1 MKYRYKLGSNKI
13 PKITCPYCQAKKHW
27 QRFIDLETNEALP
40 SKYGRC
46 DNASKCGAELN
57 PYVDGYAKNNVED
70 LDFNW
75 SNRAIQNIKEVE
87 PSFIP
92 VEVFSRTRSGY
103 EKNTFIQNLF
113 SGIAFPFEVQEV
125 ERVISQYHLG
135 TITKGYR
142 SGANTFPFIDS
153 LGNVR
158 AIQVKQFDNK
168 NHTVGTDFLHSI
180 IEKHYTKKRKELP
193 EWLKEYN
200 KNETKVSCLF
210 GEHLLRKYPD
220 NPVALVEAPKT
231 AIYCTL
237 YFGFPNQKTDFI
249 WLAVYNLSSLNLKK
263 CKSLKG
269 RKVSLFPD
277 LSKGGK
283 AFELWSAKANEIQGK
298 LNGSTFIVSNLLE
311 RLAPEEDKA
320 KGKDIA
326 DYLIENDWRLY
337 RTMPIN
343 EDKIEVGILN
353 PSIKEREMILS
364 KYPSIIEEPFKEEPE
379 NWDTEINE
387 LESFFSNAQFE
398 NDSITLDKCSKI
410 LDVKKFLTQHL
421 AVVQSNKGSRVFRPY
436 LDRLKL
442 LQSNLKTQ
450 FV

>member
-1 MKYRYKLGSNKI
+1 MNYKYKLASNKI

-27 QRFIDLETNEALP
+27 QRFIDEETNEALP
-40 SKYGRC
+40 SHYGRC

-57 PYVDGYAKNNVED
+57 PYVDGYAKNNED
-70 LDFNW
+70 LDSYW
-75 SNRAIQNIKEVE
+75 SKRVIPKVKEVE

-92 VEVFSRTRSGY
+92 IEVFSRTRSGY
-103 EKNTFIQNLF
+103 EKNIFIQNLF
-113 SGIAFPFEVQEV
+113 SGIAFPFEVQDV

-168 NHTVGTDFLHSI
+168 NHTIGTDFLHSI
-180 IEKHYTKKRKELP
+180 IEKHYTKKSKELP

-210 GEHLLRKYPD
+210 GEHLLRRYPN
-220 NPVALVEAPKT
+220 NPIALVEAPKT
-231 AIYCTL
+231 AIYGTL
-237 YFGFPNQKTDFI
+237 YFGFPDRKTDFI
-249 WLAVYNLSSLNLKK
+249 WLAVYNLSSLNLNK
-263 CKSLKG
+263 CQSLKG

-283 AFELWSAKANEIQGK
+283 AFELWSTKAKVIQNK
-298 LNGSTFIVSNLLE
+298 LNGSTFIVSDILE
-311 RLAPEEDKA
+311 RLAPEEDRA

-326 DYLIENDWRLY
+326 DYLIENDWRPY
-337 RTMPIN
+337 RTIPIN
-343 EDKIEVGILN
+343 EDKIEVGIPN
-353 PSIKEREMILS
+353 PSSKESEIIHS
-364 KYPSIIEEPFKEEPE
+364 KYPSIIEDQFKEESE
-379 NWDTEINE
+379 NWDPEINE
-387 LESFFSNAQFE
+387 LELFFSNAQFE
-398 NDSITLDKCSKI
+398 NDPIALDKCSKI
-410 LDVKKFLTQHL
+410 LDVNKFLTQHL
-421 AVVQSNKGSRVFRPY
+421 TVVKSNNGSRVFRPY